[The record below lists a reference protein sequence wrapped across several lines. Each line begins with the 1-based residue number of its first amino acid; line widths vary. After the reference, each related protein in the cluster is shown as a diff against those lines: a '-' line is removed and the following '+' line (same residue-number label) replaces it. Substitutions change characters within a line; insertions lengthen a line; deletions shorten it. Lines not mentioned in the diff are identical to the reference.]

1 VDLRQEIQN
10 LARQLAVSNRHHD
23 KAREDDKRLYDQ
35 DLANQPAASDLRHD
49 EQIAA
54 SNLRHNEQI
63 AASNMRHD
71 EQIAASNL
79 RHDEA
84 RNELAKM
91 RAELSFLR
99 SFVHPARIPLTFFSS
114 QII

>member
-35 DLANQPAASDLRHD
+35 DLANQPAAS
-49 EQIAA
+49 
-54 SNLRHNEQI
+54 NLRHNEQI
-63 AASNMRHD
+63 AASNLRHD

-84 RNELAKM
+84 RNELANM

-99 SFVHPARIPLTFFSS
+99 SFVNPACIPLTFFPS